1 VSYCRWSP
9 DSDVYSYG
17 DGDVGTTNVWTTH
30 VNDGHGFT
38 DYTLADFKARL
49 LQLRALGHRVP
60 DCALARIDEE
70 LAQVQNSGEGSN

>member
-17 DGDVGTTNVWTTH
+17 GGEIGTTTAWTTH
-30 VNDGHGFT
+30 VKGGQDFT

-49 LQLRALGHRVP
+49 LQLRALGFRVP

-70 LAQVQNSGEGSN
+70 LAQVQNGGEGSN